1 MTPTLAANAAALP
14 TVGWLIIIAAAL
26 VLGTAIGWLA
36 AARRQTRQ
44 GAESAALA
52 RQVAHLEGQLG
63 QSEATR
69 ERVADELTWQR
80 DHNGELQKQVEPL
93 REAVRG
99 LSEQVAL
106 AESRR
111 IRSEAEWSEKISQ
124 MTTGFAQASNSVRA
138 EARSLTAALGRT
150 EKRGAWGEMQLRTL
164 VEAAGMLPHVHFVEQ
179 DQSTD
184 DSGRALRPDLVVD
197 LAGGRSV
204 VVDSKVPLDAFL
216 RLATEDSPDHG
227 APADSADSALAEH
240 GRLVHQHILSLSAK
254 EYWRRYNSPEFVI
267 LFLPSESL
275 LSTALEARPDLIQ
288 FGLDRKVL
296 LATPTTLLAMLHTV
310 THSWREVEVAA
321 QARRIQQAGV
331 ELYERLVGL
340 ANRLD
345 KVGRSLN
352 RTVDDY
358 NALVGS
364 VERRVLVTGRR
375 MRDMGIS
382 SDEIPQPAPVT
393 NPPRAL
399 AASDWDDLEDPQ
411 QPTAS
416 PDPAVDRGVA

>member
-1 MTPTLAANAAALP
+1 MTPTLAVNAATLP
-14 TVGWLIIIAAAL
+14 TVGWLTIIAASL
-26 VLGTAIGWLA
+26 ILGTAIGWLA
-36 AARRQTRQ
+36 AARRNSRQ
-44 GAESAALA
+44 GAESAGLA

-63 QSEATR
+63 QSEASR
-69 ERVADELTWQR
+69 ERVADELAWQR
-80 DHNGELQKQVEPL
+80 DHNGELEKQVEPL
-93 REAVRG
+93 REAFRG

-111 IRSEAEWSEKISQ
+111 IRSEAEWAEKISR
-124 MTTGFAQASNSVRA
+124 MTTDFAQASNSVRA

-197 LAGGRSV
+197 LAGGRRV
-204 VVDSKVPLDAFL
+204 IVDSKVPLDAFL

-227 APADSADSALAEH
+227 APADSALDEH

-267 LFLPSESL
+267 MFLPSESL

-310 THSWREVEVAA
+310 THSWREVEVAT

-393 NPPRAL
+393 NPPRVL

-411 QPTAS
+411 QPTAP
-416 PDPAVDRGVA
+416 PDRAADRGVA